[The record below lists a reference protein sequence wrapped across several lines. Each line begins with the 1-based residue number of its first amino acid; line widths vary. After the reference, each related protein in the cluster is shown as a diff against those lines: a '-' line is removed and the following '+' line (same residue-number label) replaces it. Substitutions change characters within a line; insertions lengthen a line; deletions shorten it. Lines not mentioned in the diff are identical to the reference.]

1 MLHSP
6 FLEFRHGLPRT
17 TLSIV
22 TNYISNAAFF
32 KKYLESSSGVLLG
45 LTGTLGDEADC
56 EFLKEQYRSS
66 KNQGLEVCRIPL
78 SRSSQ
83 LRRSNLIRS
92 EDQSSWSSS
101 IVNAVCGVRAR

>member
-1 MLHSP
+1 MGSCFQQ

-45 LTGTLGDEADC
+45 LTGTLGDEVDC

-78 SRSSQ
+78 S
-83 LRRSNLIRS
+83 IITT
-92 EDQSSWSSS
+92 SS
-101 IVNAVCGVRAR
+101 IESHTFGG